1 MPGSMAGFSMANHP
15 GVLKAFCVSLLRQNE
30 TSQQTLLVTNARL
43 EASEAANHIL
53 REECMSLREAVSQ
66 LQTDITSA
74 QAALHKLSSTAAPAN
89 AAAPAPGDLA
99 QAAVARAAA
108 EGAPAAGAREAVT
121 PPPATGSSTVPST
134 PSISPPPTL
143 TSNLFSS
150 LGGALLLHT
159 PSPTPASA
167 APAAT
172 PKRDLPPSA
181 EADYMSAHRHSLLR
195 KSNPRL
201 I

>member
-74 QAALHKLSSTAAPAN
+74 QAALHKLSSTAAPA
-89 AAAPAPGDLA
+89 PGDLA

-172 PKRDLPPSA
+172 PQRDLPPSA